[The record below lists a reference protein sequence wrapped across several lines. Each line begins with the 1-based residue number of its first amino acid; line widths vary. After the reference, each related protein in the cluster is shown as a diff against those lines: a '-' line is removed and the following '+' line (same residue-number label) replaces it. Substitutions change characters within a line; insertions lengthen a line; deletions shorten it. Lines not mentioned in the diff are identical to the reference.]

1 MTTVVAIRVG
11 MVTLIVAWDVAMTEV
26 SVDVIIASLV
36 WLSFFFVLLL
46 LALVVIVVVS
56 GRVVICGLMNGR
68 ILDSNVMLDNV
79 VSGVIVA

>member
-26 SVDVIIASLV
+26 SVDVIITCLV
-36 WLSFFFVLLL
+36 WLSFFFVLLF
-46 LALVVIVVVS
+46 LAFVVIVVVS
-56 GRVVICGLMNGR
+56 GLIVIRGLMNSG
-68 ILDSNVMLDNV
+68 ILDSNIMLDNV

>member
-36 WLSFFFVLLL
+36 WLSFFFVLLF

>member
-1 MTTVVAIRVG
+1 MTTVVAIRVC

-56 GRVVICGLMNGR
+56 GLIVIRGLMNSG
-68 ILDSNVMLDNV
+68 ILDSNIMLHNV